1 MDTIQ
6 HLIKYYIESN
16 GYTIYSI
23 SQQSGINRTTLQKIL
38 SGQRK
43 ITRDVYEKL
52 LPFFSLSPIDKEE
65 LDRAFLADQIGLER
79 FQTHMEIKKLLESS
93 PSSISPNTEQP
104 SDAVTVNIDKLAD
117 QTLVHGTYEIAN
129 IIYTLAVHAVECEAQ
144 PFLYT
149 YADLS
154 HPYVPFFF
162 KPLYHPRFQPLTVT
176 HLVEYQKTLTVNGN
190 YDNIHN
196 LRILMHLL
204 PSFRSFPGSFSVY
217 FYYAARHDFK
227 SLASVFPYYVITNTH
242 VVLFSS
248 DYETALV
255 ISNPDLHEHYLNVY
269 RNALTKSSILTSGA
283 QSPMELLSELNKVD
297 PNEHYPLCLNIQP
310 TIEKYITP
318 AMVEKY
324 MLDTPYRELIKAKLF
339 VRIDQLTM
347 ENHTVLFTEEGLRLF
362 TEKGKNVNFPD
373 ELASHFDIEDRI
385 YILNKFIEANMH
397 ENDNHFLMVD
407 PSKLHTS
414 LNISI
419 AFAPPS
425 STYIMLVQSNGNSMI
440 IPLRE
445 HTLCSCIMDFI
456 QTLPQ
461 YGYVCSLEETNRILQ
476 EEVKKLEQQ
485 L

>member
-43 ITRDVYEKL
+43 ITREVYDKL

-65 LDRAFLADQIGLER
+65 LDRAFLVDQIGQER
-79 FQTHMEIKKLLESS
+79 FQTHMEIKKILELS
-93 PSSISPNTEQP
+93 PSSIYQNSDQP

-117 QTLVHGTYEIAN
+117 QTLVHGTYEIVN
-129 IIYTLAVHAVECEAQ
+129 IIYTLAVHAVEHENQ

-149 YADLS
+149 FADLS
-154 HPYVPFFF
+154 HPYVPIFF
-162 KPLYHPRFQPLTVT
+162 KPLYHPRFQSLSVT
-176 HLVEYQKTLTVNGN
+176 HLVEYQKTLIANGN

-196 LRILMHLL
+196 LRILTNLL
-204 PSFRSFPGSFSVY
+204 PSFSAFPGSFSVH

-227 SLASVFPYYVITNTH
+227 SMASVFPYYVITNTH
-242 VVLFSS
+242 LVLLSA

-255 ISNPDLHEHYLNVY
+255 VSNPDVHAHFLNVY
-269 RNALTKSSILTSGA
+269 HEILAKSNLLTSGA
-283 QSPMELLSELNKVD
+283 QSPMELLNALNKVD
-297 PNEHYPLCLNIQP
+297 PNENYPLCLNIQP

-339 VRIDQLTM
+339 ERISQLTM
-347 ENHTVLFTEEGLRLF
+347 EHHTILFTEEGLRLF
-362 TEKGKNVNFPD
+362 AEKGKNVNFPD
-373 ELASHFDIEDRI
+373 ELASHFDIKDRI
-385 YILNKFIEANMH
+385 YILNKFIEANTRPD
-397 ENDNHFLMVD
+397 DNHFLMVN
-407 PSKLHTS
+407 PAKLHTS

-419 AFAPPS
+419 AFTPPS
-425 STYIMLVQSNGNSMI
+425 STYLMLVRADGNSMV
-440 IPLRE
+440 IPLSE

-461 YGYVCSLEETNRILQ
+461 YGYVCSIEETNRILQ
-476 EEVKKLEQQ
+476 AEIDKLKQQ